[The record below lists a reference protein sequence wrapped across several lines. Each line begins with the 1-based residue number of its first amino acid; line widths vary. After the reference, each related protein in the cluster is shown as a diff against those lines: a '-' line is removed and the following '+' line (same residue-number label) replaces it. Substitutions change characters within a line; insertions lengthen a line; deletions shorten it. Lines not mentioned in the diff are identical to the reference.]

1 MLFGICT
8 GCQNA
13 AAVKAAGWDYI
24 EENVQSLLQP
34 AVADKHWNAPVG
46 DELPIRAANVL
57 VPGTLKIVGPHAY
70 PERLRQHMMTVLS
83 RASKIGISTLVFG
96 SGAARMIPEGFDRE
110 TASRQIIEFA
120 RSSAE
125 IAAGFRI
132 MIVLEPLNQSE
143 CNTINTVAEAM
154 RFVKA
159 VDHPWFQCL
168 VDTYHFWLE
177 DEPLENLRRAMPSIK
192 HVHVADKEGRV
203 APGLSGKADYRP
215 LFRVLKQGDY
225 NGTISFEGAAMADF
239 TTTAPKVLE
248 FVKQQW
254 NEAGN

>member
-8 GCQNA
+8 GSASA

-34 AVADKHWNAPVG
+34 AAADDQWNAPSRV
-46 DELPIRAANVL
+46 ELPIRAANVL
-57 VPGTLKIVGPHAY
+57 VPGTLKIVGPEAD
-70 PERLRQHMMTVLS
+70 PAKLRQHMSAVTE
-83 RASKIGISTLVFG
+83 RAARVGITTLVFG
-96 SGAARMIPEGFDRE
+96 SGAARKIPDGFDRE
-110 TASRQIIEFA
+110 TASKQIIEFS
-120 RSSAE
+120 RTGAE
-125 IAAGFRI
+125 LASGHGIT
-132 MIVLEPLNQSE
+132 IVLEPLNQGE
-143 CNTINTVAEAM
+143 CNIINSVAEAM

-159 VDHPWFQCL
+159 VDHPAFQCL

-177 DEPLENLRRAMPSIK
+177 DEPLENLRRAMPWIK

-215 LFRVLKQGDY
+215 LFSVLKQGNY
-225 NGTISFEGAAMADF
+225 GGAISFEGTAIADF
-239 TTTAPKVLE
+239 AETAPKVLE

-254 NEAGN
+254 EQAKS